1 MNILEFVSELQQK
14 YDLPELLIILAA
26 VYFLWRKIKVVDH
39 AVNNRPIDGPT
50 LSQEVSQIHRKV
62 DVTCNELKHLKE
74 GQRVMK
80 EEIDDINKDVKE
92 HRLEDERIIASFTKE
107 IAELKTE
114 IQKPR
119 PARRK
124 STSKKAN

>member
-39 AVNNRPIDGPT
+39 AVNNRPVDGPT

-62 DVTCNELKHLKE
+62 DVTCNELKHLKD
-74 GQRVMK
+74 GQREMK
-80 EEIDDINKDVKE
+80 AEIDEVKKDVKD

-107 IAELKTE
+107 ISELKTE
-114 IQKPR
+114 IQKPKASR
-119 PARRK
+119 QRK
-124 STSKKAN
+124 TTNTK

>member
-62 DVTCNELKHLKE
+62 DVTCNELKHLKQ
-74 GQRVMK
+74 GQREMR
-80 EEIDDINKDVKE
+80 EEIDEVKKDVKD

-107 IAELKTE
+107 ISELKTE
-114 IQKPR
+114 IQKPKASR
-119 PARRK
+119 RRK
-124 STSKKAN
+124 TTNTK

>member
-62 DVTCNELKHLKE
+62 DVTCNELKHLKQ
-74 GQRVMK
+74 GQHEMK
-80 EEIDDINKDVKE
+80 TELDEVKKDVKD

-107 IAELKTE
+107 ISELKTE
-114 IQKPR
+114 IQKPKASR
-119 PARRK
+119 RRK
-124 STSKKAN
+124 TTNTK

>member
-62 DVTCNELKHLKE
+62 DVTCNELRHLKE

-80 EEIDDINKDVKE
+80 EEIDEVKKDVKD

-107 IAELKTE
+107 ISDLKTE
-114 IQKPR
+114 IQKPKASR
-119 PARRK
+119 RRK
-124 STSKKAN
+124 ITNTK